1 MPDPMAGRE
10 DTDEPQIPKRQTR
23 PQGVGYRKGNEVI
36 VTRWKGHKSCKWRVR
51 FVEDGKWRNRGFQ
64 TKKAATT
71 WAETRQKETL
81 ASGTEDSISLSER
94 AAVIDARNDLIAL
107 GVDLRDA
114 LSVGIEQLKQVKQSC
129 TVSEAIARV
138 ITVAEENNKSTNHIQ
153 DLVSRLGRFETSFGE
168 RVIATVTKREVEDWI
183 KGLKGLSKVTKKNYN
198 ASLRCLFA
206 QAIEDK
212 YIIESPAMSPKVFKE
227 ASKDAEVLTPADLAT
242 LLAKAEDQILPS
254 ILLAAFAGIRREE
267 IEGNEDHRGL
277 SWSDIKFQK
286 QKIIIPAE
294 IAKARRKRTIPI
306 SDNLAS
312 WLLPYSKYRGAVW
325 PKNGRRQFDRAKRL
339 AGFGRVGSETKEEK
353 KNGVTIVRPW
363 PANGLRHSF
372 ASYHLAKFEN
382 APQLSLYMGNTPRM
396 IFDHY
401 DGAVE
406 EEAAETYWKISP
418 DGADNVVSIG
428 QGAA

>member
-1 MPDPMAGRE
+1 MAGSK
-10 DTDEPQIPKRQTR
+10 DTAKTEIPKQETR
-23 PQGVGYRKGNEVI
+23 PQGVGYRKGNKVI

-51 FVEDGKWRNRGFQ
+51 YVEDGKWRDRGFQ
-64 TKKAATT
+64 TEKAATT
-71 WAETRQKETL
+71 WAETRQKEALT
-81 ASGTEDSISLSER
+81 SGTENPISLSER
-94 AAVIDARNDLIAL
+94 AAVIDARSVLAAL

-114 LSVGIEQLKQVKQSC
+114 INVGIEQLNLVKKSC
-129 TVSEAIARV
+129 TVSEAITRV
-138 ITVAEENNKSTNHIQ
+138 IEVAKKDNKSTNHIQ
-153 DLVSRLGRFETSFGE
+153 DLVSRLGRFEASFGE
-168 RVIATVTKREVEDWI
+168 RVIATITKREVEDWI
-183 KGLKGLSKVTKKNYN
+183 NGLKGLSKVTKKNYN

-212 YIIESPAMSPKVFKE
+212 YIIKSPAMAPKKFKE
-227 ASKDAEVLTPADLAT
+227 ASKDAEVITPAELST
-242 LLAKAEDQILPS
+242 MLAKADDQILPS
-254 ILLAAFAGIRREE
+254 ILLSAFAGIRREE
-267 IEGNEDHRGL
+267 LEGNRDHRGL
-277 SWSDIKFQK
+277 LWSDIKFQK

-363 PANGLRHSF
+363 PANALRHSF

-406 EEAAETYWKISP
+406 EEAAETYWKITP
-418 DGADNVVSIG
+418 NDGARNVVNIG
-428 QGAA
+428 IGAA